1 MAVRD
6 VQHYRVTGVIRRA
19 GGNGSSDHNT
29 RCGFTA
35 GVCRH
40 GVEWV
45 ASDGAVSSSA
55 TRSST
60 GAGAGLMRRSAREL
74 LRDSAVQLAAM
85 DAEIRERQIRDEVA
99 ELKQGWAA
107 LASFAGGGG

>member
-1 MAVRD
+1 M
-6 VQHYRVTGVIRRA
+6 
-19 GGNGSSDHNT
+19 
-29 RCGFTA
+29 A

-60 GAGAGLMRRSAREL
+60 GASTGAGAGAGLMRRSAREL

-99 ELKQGWAA
+99 ELKRGWAA
-107 LASFAGGGG
+107 VASFAGGGG